1 MLLLKN
7 AISRLVQPCYGVL
20 GVIIEDVNY
29 FRIAEGRMVAAFPGC
44 VYING
49 STGPTGPIG
58 PQGIAGA
65 AGAVGPTGPTGP
77 TGPSDTRA
85 AAAVADATS
94 VEDVVEQFNALL
106 ANLRAAGLL
115 ST

>member
-1 MLLLKN
+1 ML
-7 AISRLVQPCYGVL
+7 
-20 GVIIEDVNY
+20 NY
-29 FRIAEGRMVAAFPGC
+29 FRIAESRMVAAFSGC
-44 VYING
+44 AYING
-49 STGPTGPIG
+49 
-58 PQGIAGA
+58 A
-65 AGAVGPTGPTGP
+65 TGPTGP

>member
-49 STGPTGPIG
+49 STGPTGP
-58 PQGIAGA
+58 
-65 AGAVGPTGPTGP
+65 

>member
-1 MLLLKN
+1 
-7 AISRLVQPCYGVL
+7 V
-20 GVIIEDVNY
+20 
-29 FRIAEGRMVAAFPGC
+29 
-44 VYING
+44 
-49 STGPTGPIG
+49 
-58 PQGIAGA
+58 
-65 AGAVGPTGPTGP
+65 
-77 TGPSDTRA
+77 

>member
-49 STGPTGPIG
+49 STGPTGP
-58 PQGIAGA
+58 
-65 AGAVGPTGPTGP
+65 

-94 VEDVVEQFNALL
+94 VEDVVEQFKIRALPQMF
-106 ANLRAAGLL
+106 RKDLL
-115 ST
+115 YSFNFMLLF

>member
-1 MLLLKN
+1 
-7 AISRLVQPCYGVL
+7 
-20 GVIIEDVNY
+20 
-29 FRIAEGRMVAAFPGC
+29 MVAAFSGC
-44 VYING
+44 AYIN
-49 STGPTGPIG
+49 
-58 PQGIAGA
+58 
-65 AGAVGPTGPTGP
+65 GPTGP

-94 VEDVVEQFNALL
+94 VEDAVEQFNALL

>member
-1 MLLLKN
+1 ML
-7 AISRLVQPCYGVL
+7 
-20 GVIIEDVNY
+20 NY
-29 FRIAEGRMVAAFPGC
+29 FRIAKSRMVAAFSGC
-44 VYING
+44 AYIN
-49 STGPTGPIG
+49 
-58 PQGIAGA
+58 
-65 AGAVGPTGPTGP
+65 GPTGP

>member
-1 MLLLKN
+1 
-7 AISRLVQPCYGVL
+7 
-20 GVIIEDVNY
+20 
-29 FRIAEGRMVAAFPGC
+29 MVAAFSGC
-44 VYING
+44 AYIN
-49 STGPTGPIG
+49 
-58 PQGIAGA
+58 
-65 AGAVGPTGPTGP
+65 GPTGP

-115 ST
+115 SP

>member
-1 MLLLKN
+1 MGASLTQQRRVK
-7 AISRLVQPCYGVL
+7 
-20 GVIIEDVNY
+20 E
-29 FRIAEGRMVAAFPGC
+29 EGFL
-44 VYING
+44 
-49 STGPTGPIG
+49 
-58 PQGIAGA
+58 
-65 AGAVGPTGPTGP
+65 
-77 TGPSDTRA
+77 SDTRA

>member
-1 MLLLKN
+1 MYPLLTTIAAHFSTKN

-49 STGPTGPIG
+49 STGPTGP
-58 PQGIAGA
+58 
-65 AGAVGPTGPTGP
+65 

>member
-1 MLLLKN
+1 
-7 AISRLVQPCYGVL
+7 
-20 GVIIEDVNY
+20 
-29 FRIAEGRMVAAFPGC
+29 MVAAFSGC
-44 VYING
+44 AYIN
-49 STGPTGPIG
+49 
-58 PQGIAGA
+58 
-65 AGAVGPTGPTGP
+65 GPTGPTGP

-106 ANLRAAGLL
+106 ENLRAAGLL

>member
-1 MLLLKN
+1 ML
-7 AISRLVQPCYGVL
+7 
-20 GVIIEDVNY
+20 NY
-29 FRIAEGRMVAAFPGC
+29 FRIAKSRMVAAFSGC
-44 VYING
+44 AYIN
-49 STGPTGPIG
+49 
-58 PQGIAGA
+58 
-65 AGAVGPTGPTGP
+65 GPTGP

-106 ANLRAAGLL
+106 ENLRAAGLL

>member
-1 MLLLKN
+1 ML
-7 AISRLVQPCYGVL
+7 
-20 GVIIEDVNY
+20 NY
-29 FRIAEGRMVAAFPGC
+29 FRIAESRMVAAFSGC
-44 VYING
+44 AYING
-49 STGPTGPIG
+49 
-58 PQGIAGA
+58 A
-65 AGAVGPTGPTGP
+65 TGP

>member
-1 MLLLKN
+1 ML
-7 AISRLVQPCYGVL
+7 
-20 GVIIEDVNY
+20 NY
-29 FRIAEGRMVAAFPGC
+29 FRIAKSRMVAAFSGC
-44 VYING
+44 AYIN
-49 STGPTGPIG
+49 
-58 PQGIAGA
+58 
-65 AGAVGPTGPTGP
+65 GPTGPTGP

>member
-49 STGPTGPIG
+49 STGPTGP
-58 PQGIAGA
+58 
-65 AGAVGPTGPTGP
+65 
-77 TGPSDTRA
+77 TGPSDTRV

>member
-1 MLLLKN
+1 
-7 AISRLVQPCYGVL
+7 
-20 GVIIEDVNY
+20 
-29 FRIAEGRMVAAFPGC
+29 MVAAFSGC
-44 VYING
+44 AYIN
-49 STGPTGPIG
+49 
-58 PQGIAGA
+58 
-65 AGAVGPTGPTGP
+65 GP

>member
-49 STGPTGPIG
+49 STGATGPTGPQG
-58 PQGIAGA
+58 PQGVEGT
-65 AGAVGPTGPTGP
+65 AGAVGPTEP
-77 TGPSDTRA
+77 A
-85 AAAVADATS
+85 FYA
-94 VEDVVEQFNALL
+94 QQ
-106 ANLRAAGLL
+106 
-115 ST
+115 

>member
-1 MLLLKN
+1 
-7 AISRLVQPCYGVL
+7 
-20 GVIIEDVNY
+20 
-29 FRIAEGRMVAAFPGC
+29 MVAAFSGC
-44 VYING
+44 AYIN
-49 STGPTGPIG
+49 
-58 PQGIAGA
+58 
-65 AGAVGPTGPTGP
+65 GPTGP

>member
-1 MLLLKN
+1 MHLLLLKN

-49 STGPTGPIG
+49 STGP
-58 PQGIAGA
+58 
-65 AGAVGPTGPTGP
+65 
-77 TGPSDTRA
+77 SDTRA

>member
-1 MLLLKN
+1 ML
-7 AISRLVQPCYGVL
+7 
-20 GVIIEDVNY
+20 NY
-29 FRIAEGRMVAAFPGC
+29 FRIAKSRMVAAFSGC
-44 VYING
+44 AYING

-65 AGAVGPTGPTGP
+65 AGAVGPTGATGPTGP

>member
-1 MLLLKN
+1 MAPPAQRVPQVRKGLKVLKERRALLVLPVPQVLRVRLDR
-7 AISRLVQPCYGVL
+7 AI
-20 GVIIEDVNY
+20 
-29 FRIAEGRMVAAFPGC
+29 
-44 VYING
+44 
-49 STGPTGPIG
+49 
-58 PQGIAGA
+58 
-65 AGAVGPTGPTGP
+65 
-77 TGPSDTRA
+77 RA

>member
-1 MLLLKN
+1 
-7 AISRLVQPCYGVL
+7 
-20 GVIIEDVNY
+20 
-29 FRIAEGRMVAAFPGC
+29 MVAAFSGC
-44 VYING
+44 AYIN
-49 STGPTGPIG
+49 
-58 PQGIAGA
+58 
-65 AGAVGPTGPTGP
+65 GPTGP

-115 ST
+115 AT